1 GEEFA
6 RLLAGH
12 LQHFG
17 DGAALVVHLQRLAV
31 VALAVADVARDVD
44 VGQEMHFHPRHAVPL
59 TGLAAPPLHVER
71 EPARTVAALTRS
83 RHAREQLAYGRE
95 QSGVGRWIG
104 ARRAPDRT
112 LVDAHHLVEELQ
124 PGHRSVRGRLLG

>member
-1 GEEFA
+1 GGALTELDVAEPDIEQRVELACDGRDAGEEFA

-95 QSGVGRWIG
+95 QSG
-104 ARRAPDRT
+104 
-112 LVDAHHLVEELQ
+112 
-124 PGHRSVRGRLLG
+124 